1 MRFFRSFSLKGL
13 SLFEMMV
20 AVSIILIFFAISV
33 SSFIFFYYNFNV
45 SDKYKE
51 TSIFRTV
58 YFELSRAIREA
69 SVIKKI
75 YDTYPNKAI
84 YLQIG
89 NYLYSYKL
97 DTNNRKFYKSTDGGH
112 SFYSLPNAYNIKDI
126 KFINK
131 SSMVYVYFYTEFNN
145 TKQEHAFLVK
155 LRKENKNYFIISGIN
170 TNTNLIE
177 YAISSNES
185 SFTNFTPLNQ
195 SNTSN
200 SFNIDT
206 KLGSY
211 NIIFPKIGSTNS
223 YYHLFKAYKNDPN
236 SNWNYNDLDNTN
248 SYSYSLPSNDWG
260 LGSRTKILSV
270 GNYLYTAYVN
280 NNEVLYDPTDGQ
292 FKQYNVVYF
301 AYRKLD
307 SNYKGN
313 WVKKEVFRFPT
324 SYNAY
329 TMVIRYPRIAYGLA
343 GDNRF
348 HIVFS
353 TEGGNNSV
361 NDMYYAGSDDG
372 INWNVINLDKKL
384 MGATEN
390 NLYPIVPIVL
400 VGNISNTTNT
410 LNFLFYNNTTSTPY
424 NMRIC
429 YFSTN
434 DLNTFSG
441 IQSLNDQAY
450 YSNNSNPITINTFG
464 DMDAYF
470 FNNSINIVVS
480 CNAKP
485 GSPIGQK
492 WAGNRDKL
500 IYFSKSTF
508 NNRTDYNFYP
518 DDANN
523 SSNIFTN
530 CSLILTPMTYSS
542 DTIGEVHIVGYSSTS
557 LRIIYLRNTYGNALS
572 TSFAAFTNTLT
583 TNTFPNL
590 DINYSIGVNTA
601 YIHVAAYNSTLQDLD
616 YFRITST
623 SAGATFSRINNN
635 DTSDNDTI
643 DDNINLSASSV
654 DGQRLFDDITVNKD
668 NGRIPG
674 VVVDSNNNL
683 YIITYDITDSS
694 LGEVIYLNANGA
706 LTNTNKFDTLL
717 IDDGGFSGG
726 QPGAY
731 FKSINYD
738 KDNLNE
744 VISYYDFDTIGT
756 PSLPTAGRLAD
767 LKLCING
774 FITRIDGHRRF
785 DTDTINTN
793 IFATSGSPGSYPCG
807 FYNDVKLVNNW
818 IYVAYSEFQQS
829 TSTLRLKLAISKD
842 LGQSWSYEYTDTSD
856 SDHARNINLEIT
868 NNRIYIIHT
877 NTNNTNNVLITY
889 RDFGSSTWNTINP
902 PNIANIVTYLRAFKD
917 KNNNLHIL
925 AINSSLGL
933 ANYLFVNT
941 STNSVNVEN
950 LNTQYPTITGF
961 GNFGD
966 IKVDNDLNVYIAI
979 NTIRGLTNVTNGND
993 LLIKRNTTWQ
1003 APIRLPNN
1011 TSPINYFLDSIR
1023 MDIGKF

>member
-1 MRFFRSFSLKGL
+1 MRFGFIKFFKNFGLKGL

-89 NYLYSYKL
+89 TYLYSYKL
-97 DTNNRKFYKSTDGGH
+97 NTTNKKLYKSTDGGYY
-112 SFYSLPNAYNIKDI
+112 FYPIPNAYNIKDI

-155 LRKENKNYFIISGIN
+155 LRKENKNYFIISGMN
-170 TNTNLIE
+170 PNTNLIE
-177 YAISSNES
+177 YAISSNEN

-211 NIIFPKIGSTNS
+211 NIVFPKIRPATSF
-223 YYHLFKAYKNDPN
+223 YYLFKYYKNDPN
-236 SNWNYNDLDNTN
+236 SNWNYKDLDNTN
-248 SYSYSLPSNDWG
+248 SYSYSFPSS
-260 LGSRTKILSV
+260 GSRTKILSV

-280 NNEVLYDPTDGQ
+280 TNEVLYNPANGT
-292 FKQYNVVYF
+292 FVQYNVVYF

-307 SNYKGN
+307 SSYKGN

-324 SYNAY
+324 SYSVGSRTY

-343 GDNRF
+343 GGNRF

-353 TEGGNNSV
+353 TERIGGSTVNINSV
-361 NDMYYAGSDDG
+361 NDMYYAGSYDG
-372 INWNVINLDKKL
+372 SNWNVINLDKKL
-384 MGATEN
+384 IGATEN

-400 VGNISNTTNT
+400 VGNIANTTNT
-410 LNFLFYNNTTSTPY
+410 LHFLFYNNTTSTPY
-424 NMRIC
+424 NRRIC

-434 DLNTFSG
+434 DLNTFSP
-441 IQSLNDQAY
+441 IQDINTQAY
-450 YSNNSNPITINTFG
+450 YNNVLRAITISIFR

-480 CNAKP
+480 CRANSSAW
-485 GSPIGQK
+485 S
-492 WAGNRDKL
+492 GNLDKL
-500 IYFSKSTF
+500 IYLRKSTF
-508 NNRTDYNFYP
+508 NNITDYNFYP
-518 DDANN
+518 ATTD
-523 SSNIFTN
+523 SNIFTN
-530 CSLILTPMTYSS
+530 CSLILTPRTYSS

-557 LRIIYLRNTYGNALS
+557 LRIIYLRNNYGNALS
-572 TSFAAFTNTLT
+572 TSFADFTNTLT

-623 SAGATFSRINNN
+623 SSTVTFSRINN
-635 DTSDNDTI
+635 STI
-643 DDNINLSASSV
+643 DDNINLLSSSIN
-654 DGQRLFDDITVNKD
+654 GQRLFQENKN

-674 VVVDSNNNL
+674 VIVDFSNNL
-683 YIITYDITDSS
+683 HIITYDITDSS

-706 LTNTNKFDTLL
+706 LTNTNRFDTLL
-717 IDDGGFSGG
+717 IDDGY
-726 QPGAY
+726 PY

-744 VISYYDFDTIGT
+744 VISYYDFDTNTT
-756 PSLPTAGRLAD
+756 PSLPPTGSLAD
-767 LKLCING
+767 LKLCTNG
-774 FITRIDGHRRF
+774 FITRVDGHRRF
-785 DTDTINTN
+785 DTNTTNTN

-818 IYVAYSEFQQS
+818 IYVAYSERQPAGN
-829 TSTLRLKLAISKD
+829 LRLKLAISKN
-842 LGQSWSYEYTDTSD
+842 LGQSWSYEYTDTST
-856 SDHARNINLEIT
+856 SNHARNINLEIT
-868 NNRIYIIHT
+868 NNRIYIIH
-877 NTNNTNNVLITY
+877 TNNTNNVLITY
-889 RDFGSSTWNTINP
+889 RDFGSSTWNTINTT
-902 PNIANIVTYLRAFKD
+902 NIATYLRAFKD

-925 AINSSLGL
+925 AINSSTSL

-941 STNSVNVEN
+941 STNSVIVEN
-950 LNTQYPTITGF
+950 LNTQYLAYGITGF
-961 GNFGD
+961 GNFVD

-979 NTIRGLTNVTNGND
+979 NTKRGLTNGND

-1003 APIRLPNN
+1003 APVRLPNN
-1011 TSPINYFLDSIR
+1011 TSPINYFLNYIR
-1023 MDIGKF
+1023 LDIGNF

>member
-20 AVSIILIFFAISV
+20 AVSIILIFFAVSV

-51 TSIFRTV
+51 ISIFRTV

-69 SVIKKI
+69 SVIKRI

-97 DTNNRKFYKSTDGGH
+97 DTNNKKLYKSTDGGYY
-112 SFYSLPNAYNIKDI
+112 FYPIPNAYNIKDI

-155 LRKENKNYFIISGIN
+155 LRKENKNYFYFIISGIN
-170 TNTNLIE
+170 PTTSLIE
-177 YAISSNES
+177 YAISINEN

-195 SNTSN
+195 SNTNN

-206 KLGSY
+206 ELGSY
-211 NIIFPKIGSTNS
+211 NIVFPKRGSS
-223 YYHLFKAYKNDPN
+223 ASFYYLFKAYKNDPN
-236 SNWNYNDLDNTN
+236 SNWNYKDLDNTN
-248 SYSYSLPSNDWG
+248 SYSYSLPSTNWG
-260 LGSRTKILSV
+260 LRTKILSV

-280 NNEVLYDPTDGQ
+280 TNEVLYDPTDGQ

-307 SNYKGN
+307 SSYKGN
-313 WVKKEVFRFPT
+313 WLKKEVFRFPT
-324 SYNAY
+324 SYSGY

-343 GDNRF
+343 GGNRF

-353 TEGGNNSV
+353 TERIGGSNVNINSV
-361 NDMYYAGSDDG
+361 NDMYYAASYDG
-372 INWNVINLDKKL
+372 INWNIINLDKKL

-410 LNFLFYNNTTSTPY
+410 LHFLFYNNTTSTPY

-450 YSNNSNPITINTFG
+450 YSNNSNSITINTFG

-485 GSPIGQK
+485 ESPIRQK

-500 IYFSKSTF
+500 IYFRKSDF
-508 NNRTDYNFYP
+508 NRTDYNFYP

-530 CSLILTPMTYSS
+530 CSLILTQPTYSGDS
-542 DTIGEVHIVGYSSTS
+542 VGEVHIVGYSSTS
-557 LRIIYLRNTYGNALS
+557 SRIIYLRNTYSNALS
-572 TSFAAFTNTLT
+572 NSFTNFTNTLT
-583 TNTFPNL
+583 TDTFPNL
-590 DINYSIGVNTA
+590 DINYSVGTNTA
-601 YIHVAAYNSTLQDLD
+601 YIHVAAYNNDLRDLD
-616 YFRITST
+616 YFRITSA
-623 SAGATFSRINNN
+623 SLGVTFSRINN
-635 DTSDNDTI
+635 STI
-643 DDNINLSASSV
+643 DDNLNNQ
-654 DGQRLFDDITVNKD
+654 GLFARGENKQ

-674 VVVDSNNNL
+674 IIVDSNNNL
-683 YIITYDITDSS
+683 HIITYDVADSS

-706 LTNTNKFDTLL
+706 LTNTNRFDTLL
-717 IDDGGFSGG
+717 IDDGY
-726 QPGAY
+726 PY

-744 VISYYDFDTIGT
+744 VISYYDFDTNTT
-756 PSLPTAGRLAD
+756 PSLPLTGSLAD

-774 FITRIDGHRRF
+774 FVTRIDGHRRF
-785 DTDTINTN
+785 DTNTTNTN
-793 IFATSGSPGSYPCG
+793 IFNTPGSYPCG

-818 IYVAYSEFQQS
+818 IYVAYSERQP
-829 TSTLRLKLAISKD
+829 TATGNLRLKLAISRD
-842 LGQSWSYEYTDTSD
+842 LGQSWSYEYTDTST
-856 SDHARNINLEIT
+856 SDHARNINLEVT
-868 NNRIYIIHT
+868 NNRIYIIH
-877 NTNNTNNVLITY
+877 TNNTNNVLITY
-889 RDFGSSTWNTINP
+889 RDFGSSTWTTIP
-902 PNIANIVTYLRAFKD
+902 TTTIATYLRAFKD
-917 KNNNLHIL
+917 KNNNIHIL
-925 AINSSLGL
+925 AINSPS

-950 LNTQYPTITGF
+950 LNINYLEYISSF
-961 GNFGD
+961 GDFGD
-966 IKVDNDLNVYIAI
+966 IKVDNDINVYIAI
-979 NTIRGLTNVTNGND
+979 NTKRGPTNGND
-993 LLIKRNTTWQ
+993 LLIKRNNTWQ

-1011 TSPINYFLDSIR
+1011 TSPINYFLNSIR
-1023 MDIGKF
+1023 LDIGNF

>member
-20 AVSIILIFFAISV
+20 AVSIILIFFAVSV

-69 SVIKKI
+69 SVIQKI

-97 DTNNRKFYKSTDGGH
+97 DTTNKKLYKSTDGGYY
-112 SFYSLPNAYNIKDI
+112 FYPIPNAYNIKDI

-131 SSMVYVYFYTEFNN
+131 SSMVYVYFYTDFNN

-155 LRKENKNYFIISGIN
+155 LRKEDKNYFIISGIN
-170 TNTNLIE
+170 PTTNLIE
-177 YAISSNES
+177 YAISINEN

-195 SNTSN
+195 SNTNN

-211 NIIFPKIGSTNS
+211 NIVFPKIRPSTS
-223 YYHLFKAYKNDPN
+223 YYYLFKSYKNDLN
-236 SNWNYNDLDNTN
+236 SNWNYKDLDNTN
-248 SYSYSLPSNDWG
+248 SYSYSIPSSG
-260 LGSRTKILSV
+260 ARTKILSA

-280 NNEVLYDPTDGQ
+280 TNEVLYDPTDGQ

-324 SYNAY
+324 SYSGY

-343 GDNRF
+343 GGNRF

-353 TEGGNNSV
+353 TERIGGSNVNINSV
-361 NDMYYAGSDDG
+361 NDMYYAGSYDG
-372 INWNVINLDKKL
+372 SNWNIINLDKEL
-384 MGATEN
+384 MGDTEN

-400 VGNISNTTNT
+400 VGNISNTTNA
-410 LNFLFYNNTTSTPY
+410 LHFLFYNNTTSTPY
-424 NMRIC
+424 NRRIC

-434 DLNTFSG
+434 DLNIFSS

-450 YSNNSNPITINTFG
+450 YSNALSPITINTFS

-480 CNAKP
+480 CRANSSAWP
-485 GSPIGQK
+485 G
-492 WAGNRDKL
+492 NLDKL
-500 IYFSKSTF
+500 IYLRKSTF
-508 NNRTDYNFYP
+508 NNITDYNFYP
-518 DDANN
+518 AGNN
-523 SSNIFTN
+523 SNIFTN
-530 CSLILTPMTYSS
+530 CSLILTQPTYSGDS
-542 DTIGEVHIVGYSSTS
+542 VGEVHIVGYSSTS
-557 LRIIYLRNTYGNALS
+557 SQIIYLRNTYGNALNPS
-572 TSFAAFTNTLT
+572 IPFTAFTNTLT
-583 TNTFPNL
+583 TDTFPNL
-590 DINYSIGVNTA
+590 DINYSVGTNIA

-623 SAGATFSRINNN
+623 SAGATFSRINN
-635 DTSDNDTI
+635 STI
-643 DDNINLSASSV
+643 DDNINLLSSSI
-654 DGQRLFDDITVNKD
+654 DGQRLFQENKN

-674 VVVDSNNNL
+674 IVVDSNNNL
-683 YIITYDITDSS
+683 HIITYDVTDSS
-694 LGEVIYLNANGA
+694 LGEVIYLNANGT
-706 LTNTNKFDTLL
+706 LTNTNRFDTLL
-717 IDDGGFSGG
+717 IDDGY
-726 QPGAY
+726 PY
-731 FKSINYD
+731 FKNINYD

-744 VISYYDFDTIGT
+744 VISYYDFDTNTT
-756 PSLPTAGRLAD
+756 PSLPLTGSLAD

-785 DTDTINTN
+785 DTNTTNTN
-793 IFATSGSPGSYPCG
+793 IFNTSGSYPCG

-818 IYVAYSEFQQS
+818 IYVVYSEIQPS
-829 TSTLRLKLAISKD
+829 GNLRLKLAISKD
-842 LGQSWSYEYTDTSD
+842 LGQSWSYEYTDTTTSN
-856 SDHARNINLEIT
+856 HARNINLEIT

-877 NTNNTNNVLITY
+877 NNTNNVLITY
-889 RDFGSSTWNTINP
+889 RDFGSSTWTTINTT
-902 PNIANIVTYLRAFKD
+902 NIATYLRAFKD
-917 KNNNLHIL
+917 KNNNIHIL

-941 STNSVNVEN
+941 STNSVNVED
-950 LNTQYPTITGF
+950 LNTQYLASGITGF

-979 NTIRGLTNVTNGND
+979 NTKRGLTNGND
-993 LLIKRNTTWQ
+993 LLIKRNNTWQ

-1011 TSPINYFLDSIR
+1011 TSPINYFLNSIR
-1023 MDIGKF
+1023 LDIGKF

>member
-20 AVSIILIFFAISV
+20 AVSIILIFFAVSV

-58 YFELSRAIREA
+58 YFELSRAIRES
-69 SVIKKI
+69 SVIQKI

-97 DTNNRKFYKSTDGGH
+97 DTTNKKLYKSTDGGH
-112 SFYSLPNAYNIKDI
+112 YFYPLPNAYNIKDI

-170 TNTNLIE
+170 PNTNLIE
-177 YAISSNES
+177 YAISSNEN
-185 SFTNFTPLNQ
+185 SFSNFTPLNQ
-195 SNTSN
+195 SNTNN

-211 NIIFPKIGSTNS
+211 NIVFPKIRPSTS
-223 YYHLFKAYKNDPN
+223 YYYLFKSYKNDPN
-236 SNWNYNDLDNTN
+236 SNWNYKDLDNTN
-248 SYSYSLPSNDWG
+248 SYSYSLPTNNWG
-260 LGSRTKILSV
+260 LRTKILSV

-280 NNEVLYDPTDGQ
+280 TNEVLYNPSTGT
-292 FKQYNVVYF
+292 FVQYNVVYF

-324 SYNAY
+324 SYSGY
-329 TMVIRYPRIAYGLA
+329 TMVIRYPRIAYGLS
-343 GDNRF
+343 GGNRF

-361 NDMYYAGSDDG
+361 NDMYYAGSYDG
-372 INWNVINLDKKL
+372 SNWNIINIDKKL

-410 LNFLFYNNTTSTPY
+410 LHFLFYNNTTSTPY
-424 NMRIC
+424 NRQIC

-434 DLNTFSG
+434 DLNTFSS
-441 IQSLNDQAY
+441 IQNINTQAY
-450 YSNNSNPITINTFG
+450 YNNVLRAITISIFR

-480 CNAKP
+480 CRANSSAW
-485 GSPIGQK
+485 S
-492 WAGNRDKL
+492 GNRDKL
-500 IYFSKSTF
+500 IYLRKSTF
-508 NNRTDYNFYP
+508 NNITDYNFYP
-518 DDANN
+518 ATTG
-523 SSNIFTN
+523 SNIFTN
-530 CSLILTPMTYSS
+530 CSLILTPRTYSS
-542 DTIGEVHIVGYSSTS
+542 DPLGEVHIVGYSSTS
-557 LRIIYLRNTYGNALS
+557 SRIIYLRNTYGNALS
-572 TSFAAFTNTLT
+572 TSFATFTNTLT
-583 TNTFPNL
+583 TDTFPNL
-590 DINYSIGVNTA
+590 DINYSVGVNTA

-623 SAGATFSRINNN
+623 SSTATFSRINN
-635 DTSDNDTI
+635 STI
-643 DDNINLSASSV
+643 DDNINLLSSSI
-654 DGQRLFDDITVNKD
+654 DGQRLFQENKN

-683 YIITYDITDSS
+683 HIITYDVTDSS
-694 LGEVIYLNANGA
+694 LGEVIYLPS
-706 LTNTNKFDTLL
+706 TNKFDTLL
-717 IDDGGFSGG
+717 IDDGY
-726 QPGAY
+726 PY

-744 VISYYDFDTIGT
+744 VISYYDFDTNTT
-756 PSLPTAGRLAD
+756 PSLPLTGSLAD

-785 DTDTINTN
+785 DTNTPNTN
-793 IFATSGSPGSYPCG
+793 IFNTPGSYPCG

-818 IYVAYSEFQQS
+818 IYVAYSEIQPDNK
-829 TSTLRLKLAISKD
+829 LRLKLAISRD
-842 LGQSWSYEYTDTSD
+842 LGQSWSYEYTDTST
-856 SDHARNINLEIT
+856 SNHARNINLEVT

-877 NTNNTNNVLITY
+877 NSTNNVLITY
-889 RDFGSSTWNTINP
+889 RDFGSSIWTTINTT
-902 PNIANIVTYLRAFKD
+902 NIATYLRAFKN
-917 KNNNLHIL
+917 KNNDLHIL

-941 STNSVNVEN
+941 STNSINVED
-950 LNTQYPTITGF
+950 LNNRYSSYGITGF

-979 NTIRGLTNVTNGND
+979 NTKRGLTNGND
-993 LLIKRNTTWQ
+993 LLIKRNNTWQ

-1011 TSPINYFLDSIR
+1011 TSPINYFLNSIR
-1023 MDIGKF
+1023 LDIGKF

>member
-1 MRFFRSFSLKGL
+1 
-13 SLFEMMV
+13 MMV

-58 YFELSRAIREA
+58 YFELSLAIREA
-69 SVIKKI
+69 SVIKRI

-97 DTNNRKFYKSTDGGH
+97 DTTNKKLYKSTDGGYY
-112 SFYSLPNAYNIKDI
+112 FYPIPNAYNIKDI

-155 LRKENKNYFIISGIN
+155 LRKEDKNYFIISGIN
-170 TNTNLIE
+170 PTTNLIE
-177 YAISSNES
+177 YAISINEN

-195 SNTSN
+195 SNTNN

-211 NIIFPKIGSTNS
+211 NIVFPKIGSATS
-223 YYHLFKAYKNDPN
+223 FYYLFKSYKNDPN
-236 SNWNYNDLDNTN
+236 SNWNYKDLDNTN
-248 SYSYSLPSNDWG
+248 SYSYSLPSTNWG
-260 LGSRTKILSV
+260 LRTKILSV

-280 NNEVLYDPTDGQ
+280 TNEVLYNPSTGT
-292 FKQYNVVYF
+292 FVPYNVVYF

-324 SYNAY
+324 SYSVGANTY

-343 GDNRF
+343 GGNRF

-353 TEGGNNSV
+353 TERIGGSTNNINSV
-361 NDMYYAGSDDG
+361 NDMYYAGSYDG
-372 INWNVINLDKKL
+372 SNWNIINLDKEL

-410 LNFLFYNNTTSTPY
+410 LHFLFYNNTTSTPY

-450 YSNNSNPITINTFG
+450 YSNAPNPININTFR

-480 CNAKP
+480 CNAA
-485 GSPIGQK
+485 SLA
-492 WAGNRDKL
+492 WSNSTLDKL
-500 IYFSKSTF
+500 IYFRKSTF

-518 DDANN
+518 ATTG
-523 SSNIFTN
+523 SNIFTN
-530 CSLILTPMTYSS
+530 CSLILTQPTYSGDS
-542 DTIGEVHIVGYSSTS
+542 VGEVHIVGYSSTS
-557 LRIIYLRNTYGNALS
+557 SGIIYLRNTYSNALS
-572 TSFAAFTNTLT
+572 NSFTAFTNTSIT
-583 TNTFPNL
+583 DTFPNL

-601 YIHVAAYNSTLQDLD
+601 YIHVAAYNSTTISGTPIQDLD

-623 SAGATFSRINNN
+623 SSTVTFSRINN
-635 DTSDNDTI
+635 STI
-643 DDNINLSASSV
+643 DDNINLLSSST
-654 DGQRLFDDITVNKD
+654 DGQRLFQEDKD
-668 NGRIPG
+668 NGWVPG
-674 VVVDSNNNL
+674 IVVDSNNNL
-683 YIITYDITDSS
+683 HIITYNVTDSS
-694 LGEVIYLNANGA
+694 LGEVIYLNANGT
-706 LTNTNKFDTLL
+706 LTNTNRFDTLL

-731 FKSINYD
+731 FNSINYD

-744 VISYYDFDTIGT
+744 VISYYDFDTNTT
-756 PSLPTAGRLAD
+756 PSLPPTGSLAD

-785 DTDTINTN
+785 DTNTTNTN
-793 IFATSGSPGSYPCG
+793 IFNTPGSYPCG

-818 IYVAYSEFQQS
+818 IYVAYSEIQPS
-829 TSTLRLKLAISKD
+829 GNLRLKLAISRD
-842 LGQSWSYEYTDTSD
+842 LGQSWSYEYTDTST
-856 SDHARNINLEIT
+856 SNHARNINLEIT

-877 NTNNTNNVLITY
+877 DNTNNVLITY
-889 RDFGSSTWNTINP
+889 RDFGSSTWTTINTT
-902 PNIANIVTYLRAFKD
+902 NIATYLRAFKD

-925 AINSSLGL
+925 AINSSTSL

-950 LNTQYPTITGF
+950 LNTQYLAYGITGF
-961 GNFGD
+961 GDFGD
-966 IKVDNDLNVYIAI
+966 IKVDNDINVYIAI
-979 NTIRGLTNVTNGND
+979 NTKRGLTNGND

-1003 APIRLPNN
+1003 APTRLPNN
-1011 TSPINYFLDSIR
+1011 TSPINYFLNSIR
-1023 MDIGKF
+1023 LDIGNF

>member
-20 AVSIILIFFAISV
+20 AVSIILIFFAVSV

-89 NYLYSYKL
+89 TYLYSYKL
-97 DTNNRKFYKSTDGGH
+97 NTTNKKLYKSTDGGY
-112 SFYSLPNAYNIKDI
+112 SFYPIPNAYNIKDI

-155 LRKENKNYFIISGIN
+155 LRKENKNYFYFIISGIN
-170 TNTNLIE
+170 PNNNLIE
-177 YAISSNES
+177 YSISSNEN

-211 NIIFPKIGSTNS
+211 NIIFPKIGLTNS
-223 YYHLFKAYKNDPN
+223 FYYLFKYYKNDPN
-236 SNWNYNDLDNTN
+236 SNWNYKDLDNTN
-248 SYSYSLPSNDWG
+248 SYSYSLPSDNLG

-270 GNYLYTAYVN
+270 ENYLYTAYVN
-280 NNEVLYDPTDGQ
+280 TNEVLYNPSTGT
-292 FKQYNVVYF
+292 FVRYNVVYF

-307 SNYKGN
+307 SSYKGN

-324 SYNAY
+324 SYSVGPRTY

-343 GDNRF
+343 GGNKF
-348 HIVFS
+348 HIIFS
-353 TEGGNNSV
+353 TERIGGSNVNINSV

-372 INWNVINLDKKL
+372 INWNVINLDDKL
-384 MGATEN
+384 IANEN

-400 VGNISNTTNT
+400 VGDNTTNT
-410 LNFLFYNNTTSTPY
+410 LHFLFYNKFN
-424 NMRIC
+424 NQIC

-434 DLNTFSG
+434 DLN
-441 IQSLNDQAY
+441 IQSLNEQAHY
-450 YSNNSNPITINTFG
+450 LGNPNPIDINTFG

-485 GSPIGQK
+485 ENPIRDGRKRNK
-492 WAGNRDKL
+492 WSGKQDKL
-500 IYFSKSTF
+500 IYFRKSTF

-518 DDANN
+518 DDDNN
-523 SSNIFTN
+523 SSNTFTN
-530 CSLILTPMTYSS
+530 CSLILTQPTYSGDS
-542 DTIGEVHIVGYSSTS
+542 VGEVHIVGYSSTS
-557 LRIIYLRNTYGNALS
+557 SRIIYLRNTYNSALS
-572 TSFAAFTNTLT
+572 SSFEPIDLYSGA
-583 TNTFPNL
+583 FPNL
-590 DINYSIGVNTA
+590 DINYSVASNTT
-601 YIHVAAYNSTLQDLD
+601 YIHVAAYNSNSLDPINSQDLD
-616 YFRITST
+616 YFRITSGST
-623 SAGATFSRINNN
+623 VTFSRIN
-635 DTSDNDTI
+635 DTTI
-643 DDNINLSASSV
+643 DNNINLPASSV
-654 DGQRLFDDITVNKD
+654 DRQRLFDDVTVNKD
-668 NGRIPG
+668 NGKIPG
-674 VVVDSNNNL
+674 VVVGSDNNL
-683 YIITYDITDSS
+683 HIITYDVTDSS
-694 LGEVIYLNANGA
+694 LGEVIYLNANSDT
-706 LTNTNKFDTLL
+706 LISTNRFDTLL
-717 IDDGGFSGG
+717 IDDGG
-726 QPGAY
+726 PY

-744 VISYYDFDTIGT
+744 VVSYYDSG
-756 PSLPTAGRLAD
+756 SLAD

-785 DTDTINTN
+785 DTDSTN
-793 IFATSGSPGSYPCG
+793 IFDTSGSPGSYPCG

-818 IYVAYSEFQQS
+818 IYVAYFERQP
-829 TSTLRLKLAISKD
+829 TATGNLRLKLAISRD
-842 LGQSWSYEYTDTSD
+842 LGQSWSYESTDISG
-856 SDHARNINLEIT
+856 SNHAININLEVT

-877 NTNNTNNVLITY
+877 DNTNNVLITY
-889 RDFGSSTWNTINP
+889 RDFGSSEWTTKPATIS
-902 PNIANIVTYLRAFKD
+902 ASYLRVCKD

-925 AINSSLGL
+925 AINPSTSS
-933 ANYLFVNT
+933 ANYLFVVDT
-941 STNSVNVEN
+941 STNPVSVNVEN
-950 LNTQYPTITGF
+950 LKDEYSSYITGF
-961 GNFGD
+961 GGSGD
-966 IKVDNDLNVYIAI
+966 IKVDNDINVYIAI
-979 NTIRGLTNVTNGND
+979 NTKRATGDGND

-1003 APIRLPNN
+1003 APITLP
-1011 TSPINYFLDSIR
+1011 IDYFLDSIR
-1023 MDIGKF
+1023 LDIGKF

>member
-20 AVSIILIFFAISV
+20 AVSIILIFFAVSV

-51 TSIFRTV
+51 ISIFRTV

-69 SVIKKI
+69 SVIKRI

-97 DTNNRKFYKSTDGGH
+97 DTNNKKLYKSTDGGYY
-112 SFYSLPNAYNIKDI
+112 FYPIPNAYNIKDI

-155 LRKENKNYFIISGIN
+155 LRKENKNYFYFIISGIN
-170 TNTNLIE
+170 PTTSLIE
-177 YAISSNES
+177 YAISINEN

-195 SNTSN
+195 SNTNN

-206 KLGSY
+206 ELGSY
-211 NIIFPKIGSTNS
+211 NIVFPKRGSS
-223 YYHLFKAYKNDPN
+223 ASFYYLFKAYKNDPN
-236 SNWNYNDLDNTN
+236 SNWNYKDLDNTN
-248 SYSYSLPSNDWG
+248 SYSYSLPSTNWG
-260 LGSRTKILSV
+260 LRTKILSV

-280 NNEVLYDPTDGQ
+280 TNEVLYDPTDGQ

-313 WVKKEVFRFPT
+313 WVKKEVFRFP
-324 SYNAY
+324 N
-329 TMVIRYPRIAYGLA
+329 TMVIRYPRIAYGLSC
-343 GDNRF
+343 GNRF

-361 NDMYYAGSDDG
+361 NDMYYAGSYDG
-372 INWNVINLDKKL
+372 SNWNIINLDKKL

-400 VGNISNTTNT
+400 VGSISNTTNT
-410 LNFLFYNNTTSTPY
+410 LHFLFYNNTTSTPY
-424 NMRIC
+424 NRQIC

-485 GSPIGQK
+485 ESPIGQK

-500 IYFSKSTF
+500 IYFRKSDF
-508 NNRTDYNFYP
+508 NRTDYNFYP

-530 CSLILTPMTYSS
+530 CSLILTQPTYSGDS
-542 DTIGEVHIVGYSSTS
+542 VGEVHIVGYSSTS
-557 LRIIYLRNTYGNALS
+557 SRIIYLRNNYGNALIN
-572 TSFAAFTNTLT
+572 SFTAFTNTLT
-583 TNTFPNL
+583 TNVFPNL
-590 DINYSIGVNTA
+590 DINYSVASKTA
-601 YIHVAAYNSTLQDLD
+601 YIHIAAYNSTLQDLD

-623 SAGATFSRINNN
+623 SFTVTFSRINNF
-635 DTSDNDTI
+635 TI
-643 DDNINLSASSV
+643 DNNINLPASSV
-654 DGQRLFDDITVNKD
+654 DGQRLFDDVTVNKD

-674 VVVDSNNNL
+674 IVVDSNNNL
-683 YIITYDITDSS
+683 HIITYDVADSS

-706 LTNTNKFDTLL
+706 LTNTNRFDTLL
-717 IDDGGFSGG
+717 IDDGY
-726 QPGAY
+726 PY
-731 FKSINYD
+731 FRSINYD

-744 VISYYDFDTIGT
+744 VISYYDFDTNPT
-756 PSLPTAGRLAD
+756 PGLPPTGSLAD

-785 DTDTINTN
+785 DTNTTNNN
-793 IFATSGSPGSYPCG
+793 IFNTPGSYPCG

-818 IYVAYSEFQQS
+818 IYVAYSERQPAGN
-829 TSTLRLKLAISKD
+829 LRLKLAISRD
-842 LGQSWSYEYTDTSD
+842 LGQSWSYEYTDTST
-856 SDHARNINLEIT
+856 SDHARNINLEVT
-868 NNRIYIIHT
+868 NNRIYIIH
-877 NTNNTNNVLITY
+877 TNNTNNVLITY
-889 RDFGSSTWNTINP
+889 RDFGSSTWTTIP
-902 PNIANIVTYLRAFKD
+902 TPISASYLRVCKD
-917 KNNNLHIL
+917 KNNNIHIL
-925 AINSSLGL
+925 AINSPS

-950 LNTQYPTITGF
+950 LNINYLEYISSF
-961 GNFGD
+961 GDFGD
-966 IKVDNDLNVYIAI
+966 IKVDNDINVYIAI
-979 NTIRGLTNVTNGND
+979 NTKRGLTNGND
-993 LLIKRNTTWQ
+993 LLIKRNNTWQ

-1011 TSPINYFLDSIR
+1011 TSPINYFLNSIR
-1023 MDIGKF
+1023 LDIGNF

>member
-97 DTNNRKFYKSTDGGH
+97 DTNNKKLYKSTDGGYY
-112 SFYSLPNAYNIKDI
+112 FYPLPNAYNIKDI

-170 TNTNLIE
+170 PNTNLID
-177 YAISSNES
+177 YAISINEN

-195 SNTSN
+195 SNTTN

-211 NIIFPKIGSTNS
+211 NIVFPKIRPATSF
-223 YYHLFKAYKNDPN
+223 YYLFKYYKNDPN
-236 SNWNYNDLDNTN
+236 SNWNYKDLDNTN
-248 SYSYSLPSNDWG
+248 SYSYSIPSS
-260 LGSRTKILSV
+260 GSRTKILSV

-280 NNEVLYDPTDGQ
+280 TNEVLYDPTDGQ

-324 SYNAY
+324 SYSVGLNTY

-343 GDNRF
+343 GGNRF

-353 TEGGNNSV
+353 TERIGGSTNNINSV
-361 NDMYYAGSDDG
+361 NDMYYAGSYDG
-372 INWNVINLDKKL
+372 INWNVINLDDKL
-384 MGATEN
+384 VEKGILTN
-390 NLYPIVPIVL
+390 DNLYPIVPIVL
-400 VGNISNTTNT
+400 VGNIANTTNT
-410 LNFLFYNNTTSTPY
+410 LHFLFYNNTASTPY
-424 NMRIC
+424 NRRIC

-434 DLNTFSG
+434 DLNTFSL
-441 IQSLNDQAY
+441 IQNINTQAY
-450 YSNNSNPITINTFG
+450 YNNVLRAITISIFR

-480 CNAKP
+480 CRATSSAWSN
-485 GSPIGQK
+485 STL
-492 WAGNRDKL
+492 DKL
-500 IYFSKSTF
+500 IYLRKSTF

-518 DDANN
+518 ATTG
-523 SSNIFTN
+523 SNIFTN
-530 CSLILTPMTYSS
+530 CSLILTQPTYSGDS
-542 DTIGEVHIVGYSSTS
+542 VGEVHIVGYSSTS
-557 LRIIYLRNTYGNALS
+557 SRIIYLMNTYSNALS
-572 TSFAAFTNTLT
+572 NSFTAFTNTLT

-590 DINYSIGVNTA
+590 DINYSVGVNTA

-623 SAGATFSRINNN
+623 SLGVTFSRIN
-635 DTSDNDTI
+635 SSTI
-643 DDNINLSASSV
+643 DDNINLLSSSI
-654 DGQRLFDDITVNKD
+654 DGQRLFQENKN

-674 VVVDSNNNL
+674 VIVDFNNNL
-683 YIITYDITDSS
+683 HIITYDITDSS

-706 LTNTNKFDTLL
+706 LTNTNRFDTLL
-717 IDDGGFSGG
+717 IDDGSFSGG

-731 FKSINYD
+731 FNSINYD

-744 VISYYDFDTIGT
+744 VISYYDFDTNPT
-756 PSLPTAGRLAD
+756 PSLPLTGSLAD

-774 FITRIDGHRRF
+774 FITRVDGHRRF
-785 DTDTINTN
+785 DTNTTNTN
-793 IFATSGSPGSYPCG
+793 NIFNTPGSYPCG

-818 IYVAYSEFQQS
+818 IYVAYSEQQP
-829 TSTLRLKLAISKD
+829 TTGNLRLKLAISRD
-842 LGQSWSYEYTDTSD
+842 LGQSWSYEYTDTST
-856 SDHARNINLEIT
+856 SNHARNINLEIT

-877 NTNNTNNVLITY
+877 NNTNNVLVTY
-889 RDFGSSTWNTINP
+889 RDFGSSTWTTINTT
-902 PNIANIVTYLRAFKD
+902 NIATYLRAFKD

-925 AINSSLGL
+925 AINSSTSL

-950 LNTQYPTITGF
+950 LNTQYLAHGITGF
-961 GNFGD
+961 GDFGD
-966 IKVDNDLNVYIAI
+966 IKVDNDINVYIAI
-979 NTIRGLTNVTNGND
+979 NTKRGLTNGND
-993 LLIKRNTTWQ
+993 LLIKRNNTWQ
-1003 APIRLPNN
+1003 APVMLPNS
-1011 TSPINYFLDSIR
+1011 TSPINYFLNSIR
-1023 MDIGKF
+1023 LDIGKF